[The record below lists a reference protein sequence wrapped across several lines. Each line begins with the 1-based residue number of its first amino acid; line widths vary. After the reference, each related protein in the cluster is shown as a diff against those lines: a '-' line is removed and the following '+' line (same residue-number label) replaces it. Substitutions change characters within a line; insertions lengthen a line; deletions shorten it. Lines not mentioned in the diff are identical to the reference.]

1 MPITINGNGTVT
13 GISVGGLPDGIVD
26 TDTLATDAVT
36 NAKVANDA
44 INTNEI
50 VNSAVTSAK
59 ASGLGGVTE
68 IDQWLVTS
76 DSTGDQEP
84 ITTWARDADSRRNWA
99 AKGTGM
105 SHSSGIFTFPST
117 GYWRIHFHFMRRMGD
132 PDVNNSYNIY
142 VDPGTGSYVHMSET
156 WGSPH
161 FDSTNRHHNTDTEV
175 NIRVP
180 NASTWH
186 VKFVTDHVDDNE
198 KLYGSTDVTKSYATF
213 IKLGDL

>member
-50 VNSAVTSAK
+50 VNSAVTSSK
-59 ASGLGGVTE
+59 ASGLGGLTE

-132 PDVNNSYNIY
+132 PDVNNSYNISNSIY
-142 VDPGTGSYVHMSET
+142 TYLITRHCCVCSFTRCSY
-156 WGSPH
+156 
-161 FDSTNRHHNTDTEV
+161 RC
-175 NIRVP
+175 
-180 NASTWH
+180 
-186 VKFVTDHVDDNE
+186 
-198 KLYGSTDVTKSYATF
+198 KSFFQHT
-213 IKLGDL
+213 